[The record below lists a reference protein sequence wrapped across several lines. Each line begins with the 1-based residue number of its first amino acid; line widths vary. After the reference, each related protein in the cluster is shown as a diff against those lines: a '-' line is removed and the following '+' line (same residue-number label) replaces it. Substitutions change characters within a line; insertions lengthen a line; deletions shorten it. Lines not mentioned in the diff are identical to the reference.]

1 LECCLISVRMLQIWQ
16 KGVDT
21 DAVAVAVAI
30 SALKV

>member
-1 LECCLISVRMLQIWQ
+1 MLQIWQ

-30 SALKV
+30 SALEV